1 MARISSYSL
10 ETVRVE
16 RKAIG
21 RGGTI
26 TLALPFPPS
35 GKALWEIAPDGGR
48 TATKRYREWRQ
59 AAHAEILRQRPRLA
73 IGPVEVTISF
83 REQAGRRDADT
94 LIKPVL
100 DCLIA
105 SGIIAGDQSAIL
117 RRITAQWSNVEGAQV
132 EIKRLS

>member
-1 MARISSYSL
+1 
-10 ETVRVE
+10 VRVE

-21 RGGTI
+21 LGGTI

-35 GKALWEIAPDGGR
+35 SKTLWEIAPDGGR
-48 TATKRYREWRQ
+48 VATKRYREWRR

-73 IGPVEVTISF
+73 IGPVEVTISLQE
-83 REQAGRRDADT
+83 RPGRRDADT

-105 SGIIAGDQSAIL
+105 SGVIASDQSPIL
-117 RRITAQWSNVEGAQV
+117 RRVTAEWSNVEGARV